1 MEDIVLVTADSVR
14 RDRLD
19 AMPFVSALD
28 TRTGV
33 TAAHY
38 TRPSLAGL
46 LSSKLVSALRSKVV
60 GPSLPELLAEHGYT
74 CLGFA
79 PTPQADR
86 GFGFG
91 AGFEVYETFSEGTGN
106 PLKNRRSRVR
116 EYLGGFPAVRRLY
129 RRLVPME
136 AVLSS
141 LPDDGTVVDA
151 AINQFNAAP
160 EPRFLWVHLMG
171 SHRPY
176 GTGADALPR
185 VLDRKAGAAGNDGL
199 FGTDPLTEHETRLID
214 EAYRNALGRVD
225 SQIERLL
232 DDLDADPVVAFT
244 SDHGDELGEE
254 GYFYHQG
261 FRRRVVDTL
270 VEVPVVFAGIG
281 TDHERFS
288 ALDIAPT
295 LLGRVGIDPPDSWR
309 GNDLAD
315 GPSQPLYTIA
325 PWHDE
330 ATIAVRDGDRTLIAR
345 DADVSLETT
354 DGRAVAGRAAV
365 DDDLERRLRDL
376 GYVDA
381 G

>member
-1 MEDIVLVTADSVR
+1 M
-14 RDRLD
+14 
-19 AMPFVSALD
+19 
-28 TRTGV
+28 
-33 TAAHY
+33 
-38 TRPSLAGL
+38 
-46 LSSKLVSALRSKVV
+46 
-60 GPSLPELLAEHGYT
+60 
-74 CLGFA
+74 
-79 PTPQADR
+79 
-86 GFGFG
+86 
-91 AGFEVYETFSEGTGN
+91 
-106 PLKNRRSRVR
+106 
-116 EYLGGFPAVRRLY
+116 
-129 RRLVPME
+129 
-136 AVLSS
+136 
-141 LPDDGTVVDA
+141 
-151 AINQFNAAP
+151 
-160 EPRFLWVHLMG
+160 
-171 SHRPY
+171 
-176 GTGADALPR
+176 
-185 VLDRKAGAAGNDGL
+185 
-199 FGTDPLTEHETRLID
+199 
-214 EAYRNALGRVD
+214 
-225 SQIERLL
+225 
-232 DDLDADPVVAFT
+232 AFT